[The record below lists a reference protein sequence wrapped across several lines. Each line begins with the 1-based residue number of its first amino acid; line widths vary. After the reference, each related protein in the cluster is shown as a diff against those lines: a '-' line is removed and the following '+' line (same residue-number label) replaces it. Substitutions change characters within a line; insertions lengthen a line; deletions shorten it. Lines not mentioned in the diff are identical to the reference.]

1 MNDFIILVELRKQ
14 LSGYE
19 TSLTTCNRKAAVK
32 IRSRISILK
41 IKLAD
46 CVSDGINAKKVYT
59 DSNISSGD
67 EVEVEVEVK
76 AEIPSNSDVL
86 KANNENNDI
95 ENTAVDNA
103 LQVEVDAEVDN
114 SIVDRGSELLSNIL
128 SNGRPVGTVEEAWER
143 VILAEKMRFNLNVL
157 YGNNQD
163 VADNDINSDSNSDSN
178 SDNISDNS
186 SVDDKNNNRNK
197 NTELGGDSSSSST
210 SCLSSKYVAYVN
222 QNYNTPKRIAAV
234 LKL

>member
-1 MNDFIILVELRKQ
+1 M
-14 LSGYE
+14 
-19 TSLTTCNRKAAVK
+19 K

-59 DSNISSGD
+59 DNNISTSD
-67 EVEVEVEVK
+67 KVEVEGKVGVVTVI
-76 AEIPSNSDVL
+76 EIDGNNELSSNSDVS

-95 ENTAVDNA
+95 KNTAFDNVREIE
-103 LQVEVDAEVDN
+103 VEVEADVEVDN
-114 SIVDRGSELLSNIL
+114 SIVDRGSELLLNIL
-128 SNGRPVGTVEEAWER
+128 SNGRPLGTVEEAWER
-143 VILAEKMRFNLNVL
+143 VILAEKMRFNLNAL

-163 VADNDINSDSNSDSN
+163 VAENDSSNNDSS
-178 SDNISDNS
+178 SDNN
-186 SVDDKNNNRNK
+186 SVDDKNNNHDKNK
-197 NTELGGDSSSSST
+197 ELGGESSSSSS

-234 LKL
+234 LKS